1 MRRHTSSRAAT
12 PEGSIQHWQQQKTGC
27 SKYGIDAHVE
37 GRKAED
43 AAAAARAGGG
53 ARGAPVATR
62 ERAGGKGGEERVGRE
77 YMGLDDARRPRRR
90 RDARAE

>member
-1 MRRHTSSRAAT
+1 MRQRTSSGAAT

-43 AAAAARAGGG
+43 
-53 ARGAPVATR
+53 PVP
-62 ERAGGKGGEERVGRE
+62 
-77 YMGLDDARRPRRR
+77 RRPRFMCHVTGIEIQSDINAGDGGGR
-90 RDARAE
+90 